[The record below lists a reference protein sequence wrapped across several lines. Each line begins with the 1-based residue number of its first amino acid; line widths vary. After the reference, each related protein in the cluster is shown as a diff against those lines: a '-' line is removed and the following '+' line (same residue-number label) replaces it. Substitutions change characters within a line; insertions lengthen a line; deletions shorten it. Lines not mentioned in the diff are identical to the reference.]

1 MEKET
6 ICFIFTGRI
15 AVITSNALSPKPQGE
30 PLFSTFAPSSSFFT
44 NRLPPALL
52 LIFFFTDNFTLF

>member
-30 PLFSTFAPSSSFFT
+30 PLFSTFAHNF
-44 NRLPPALL
+44 LPIDFHPPC
-52 LIFFFTDNFTLF
+52 F